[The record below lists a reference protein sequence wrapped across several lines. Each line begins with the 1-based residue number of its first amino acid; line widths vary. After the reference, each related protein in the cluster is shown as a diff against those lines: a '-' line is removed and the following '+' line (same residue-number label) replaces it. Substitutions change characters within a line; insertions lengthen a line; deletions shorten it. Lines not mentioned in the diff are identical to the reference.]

1 MKGTGLQ
8 KRNCTDI
15 SIEITVD
22 IIENKVDLILGV
34 EIYRVSSAGVM
45 STMGVNVCHHGEG
58 GDVVQAPSQ
67 HLLGVQVFHQRAWH
81 RKFRKIQKDS
91 CSDFLPSHLL
101 GVLAEV
107 EGGHGVV
114 LNAPQ
119 EVVQIDQMRIRL
131 PEWISEIKR
140 VKIKTT

>member
-1 MKGTGLQ
+1 
-8 KRNCTDI
+8 
-15 SIEITVD
+15 
-22 IIENKVDLILGV
+22 
-34 EIYRVSSAGVM
+34 
-45 STMGVNVCHHGEG
+45 MGVNVCHHGEG
-58 GDVVQAPSQ
+58 GDVVQAPRQ

-81 RKFRKIQKDS
+81 HKFRKIQKDS
-91 CSDFLPSHLL
+91 CSYLLPSHLL

>member
-22 IIENKVDLILGV
+22 IIENTVDLILGV

-58 GDVVQAPSQ
+58 EDVVQAPSQ
-67 HLLGVQVFHQRAWH
+67 HLLGVKVFHQRAWH
-81 RKFRKIQKDS
+81 HKFRKIQKILVAIFFPVI
-91 CSDFLPSHLL
+91 FL
-101 GVLAEV
+101 VF
-107 EGGHGVV
+107 
-114 LNAPQ
+114 
-119 EVVQIDQMRIRL
+119 
-131 PEWISEIKR
+131 
-140 VKIKTT
+140 